1 MTMEKNI
8 DTIRYKKAL
17 DFAYSFYKE
26 KFRKGISFPYFNYL
40 SSVSNLIIE
49 NNGNTDEAIAALI
62 HDYFELENFHR
73 KSNFI
78 KKKFGVKVHNIIKQC
93 SDHES
98 KNYDRENWLNFKKKY
113 LESMQKKSQSTLL
126 VVMCDKLHSLT
137 CMINDHN
144 KIGKK
149 LWKNHNQPPEEILWY
164 YKVLCKNIKKYLK
177 NHKTLKDKLQRNVN
191 ELEYKIKS

>member
-1 MTMEKNI
+1 MEKNI
-8 DTIRYKKAL
+8 DSIRYKKAL
-17 DFAYSFYKE
+17 DFAYSFYRE
-26 KFRKGISFPYFNYL
+26 KFRKGIGFPYFNYL

-49 NNGNTDEAIAALI
+49 NNGNTDEAIAGLI
-62 HDYFELENFHR
+62 HDYFEFENFRR

-98 KNYDRENWLNFKKKY
+98 NNYEKESWESFKKKY

-126 VVMCDKLHSLT
+126 VVMCDKLHSVT

-149 LWKNHNQPPEEILWY
+149 LWKNYNQSPDQVLWY
-164 YKVLCKNIKKYLK
+164 YKVLCKNFKKYLK
-177 NHKTLKDKLQRNVN
+177 NHKILKDKLQRNVN